1 MERACPARAHHVE
14 SGEVAAR
21 RTAVPVAHVPI
32 VRAGPDCEH
41 LYVANVCSFRLAR
54 VEGVPP
60 DLATPLSEV
69 TFVVIDLETTG
80 GSPALDRITEI
91 GALKLRGGELL
102 GRLDTFVNPGVPLP
116 PFITLLTGITEA
128 MVAPAPEI
136 EELLP
141 TLLEFLHGAVIVGH
155 NIRFDCAFLDAALRR
170 NGYRRLGN
178 RRVDTI
184 GLARRL
190 VREDVPNLRLH
201 TLATHFRTDTEPVH
215 RAYADAAATGEV
227 FHSLLEHAGTFG
239 VFGLDD
245 LIALP
250 KVRVHRSTAKLALT
264 GALPR
269 APGVYVFHD
278 RAGEV
283 IYVGKAT
290 NLRAQVRAYF
300 AGDER
305 PTVPQLLREAT
316 RIEHRVCAGP
326 LETAV
331 RADRLVRAR
340 QPRFN
345 RSSRAPARSVYLR
358 LTGTRRARLTLARTA
373 EPADAR
379 VLGPFRSAA
388 AARVVQCAF
397 APPTDPEA
405 LLDALAA
412 RVRELA
418 GSSGAR
424 AEHGACADALRV
436 QQTIRAWRDA
446 RLLVFDTPEGRIE
459 VRAGRAHFASDG
471 DRQRQ
476 WQRRRHNRRRRRAA
490 ARRPLDHAQRAAGCA
505 WSTPR
510 ACGRRSCRSHRWP
523 SANARN
529 SSPCEVAA
537 ARASAACATARCTA
551 PRTARRPP

>member
-1 MERACPARAHHVE
+1 M
-14 SGEVAAR
+14 
-21 RTAVPVAHVPI
+21 
-32 VRAGPDCEH
+32 
-41 LYVANVCSFRLAR
+41 
-54 VEGVPP
+54 EGVPL

-80 GSPALDRITEI
+80 GSPARDRITEI

-250 KVRVHRSTAKLALT
+250 KARVHRSTAKLALT

-290 NLRAQVRAYF
+290 NLRAQVRAYCGRR
-300 AGDER
+300 AADGAR
-305 PTVPQLLREAT
+305 SSGRRRGSSTGVR
-316 RIEHRVCAGP
+316 GP

-331 RADRLVRAR
+331 RADRLSGPGNRASTAR
-340 QPRFN
+340 P
-345 RSSRAPARSVYLR
+345 APARSV
-358 LTGTRRARLTLARTA
+358 
-373 EPADAR
+373 
-379 VLGPFRSAA
+379 
-388 AARVVQCAF
+388 
-397 APPTDPEA
+397 
-405 LLDALAA
+405 
-412 RVRELA
+412 
-418 GSSGAR
+418 
-424 AEHGACADALRV
+424 
-436 QQTIRAWRDA
+436 I
-446 RLLVFDTPEGRIE
+446 
-459 VRAGRAHFASDG
+459 
-471 DRQRQ
+471 
-476 WQRRRHNRRRRRAA
+476 
-490 ARRPLDHAQRAAGCA
+490 
-505 WSTPR
+505 
-510 ACGRRSCRSHRWP
+510 CG
-523 SANARN
+523 
-529 SSPCEVAA
+529 
-537 ARASAACATARCTA
+537 
-551 PRTARRPP
+551 

>member
-1 MERACPARAHHVE
+1 M
-14 SGEVAAR
+14 
-21 RTAVPVAHVPI
+21 
-32 VRAGPDCEH
+32 
-41 LYVANVCSFRLAR
+41 
-54 VEGVPP
+54 
-60 DLATPLSEV
+60 
-69 TFVVIDLETTG
+69 
-80 GSPALDRITEI
+80 
-91 GALKLRGGELL
+91 
-102 GRLDTFVNPGVPLP
+102 NPGVPLP

-331 RADRLVRAR
+331 RAR
-340 QPRFN
+340 
-345 RSSRAPARSVYLR
+345 PARPGPATALQPLVPRAVAAVLPPADRHPSGPTHAR
-358 LTGTRRARLTLARTA
+358 AHGRTGRRARPRTV
-373 EPADAR
+373 PLR
-379 VLGPFRSAA
+379 RGGRGSCSA
-388 AARVVQCAF
+388 
-397 APPTDPEA
+397 
-405 LLDALAA
+405 
-412 RVRELA
+412 
-418 GSSGAR
+418 
-424 AEHGACADALRV
+424 
-436 QQTIRAWRDA
+436 
-446 RLLVFDTPEGRIE
+446 
-459 VRAGRAHFASDG
+459 
-471 DRQRQ
+471 
-476 WQRRRHNRRRRRAA
+476 
-490 ARRPLDHAQRAAGCA
+490 
-505 WSTPR
+505 
-510 ACGRRSCRSHRWP
+510 RSHRRPIPKRCSTHSPHGCATSPGPVARAP
-523 SANARN
+523 STARARTPCACSRRSGRGGTRGCSSSTRRKAASRCGPDGRTSRATAIDRDSGTDGDTPADVDELLLVARWITRNARRVRLVYAEGVWA
-529 SSPCEVAA
+529 SELPVAPVA
-537 ARASAACATARCTA
+537 VGE
-551 PRTARRPP
+551 RPELVTV